1 MKSSPLVKGL
11 SVLAALSLF
20 AGLTTDA
27 IAQEYPSKPIRLI
40 VPFAPGGGTDIIAR
54 IFAADMSDALG
65 QSMVLDNRGGAG
77 STLGSGLAAQAPPD
91 GYTLLLGNISLA
103 FNAALYRNLPFDA
116 VKDL

>member
-1 MKSSPLVKGL
+1 MKSLHIVAGL
-11 SVLAALSLF
+11 WLLAAL
-20 AGLTTDA
+20 AANA
-27 IAQEYPSKPIRLI
+27 IAQDYPSKPIRLI

-103 FNAALYRNLPFDA
+103 FNAALYRNLPFDPSRISRRS
-116 VKDL
+116 V